1 MPYGEGTYGSKVG
14 RPSKKLKK
22 ALRKLKKRKKKGRN
36 GDDYGQIPTGN
47 GTENPV
53 GGN

>member
-1 MPYGEGTYGSKVG
+1 MPKLDG
-14 RPSKKLKK
+14 KKYKYTPKGMIAYLK
-22 ALRKLKKRKKKGRN
+22 AKRKKKKGRH
-36 GDDYGQIPTGN
+36 GGDYGQIPTGN